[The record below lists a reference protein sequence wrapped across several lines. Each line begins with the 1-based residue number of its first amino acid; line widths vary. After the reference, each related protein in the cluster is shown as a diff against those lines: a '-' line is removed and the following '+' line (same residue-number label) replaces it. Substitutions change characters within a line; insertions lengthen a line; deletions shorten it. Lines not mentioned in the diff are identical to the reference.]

1 MMDQHYATSDDR
13 HREIARSMGFDD
25 QQMKFVEMYL
35 ALSHEDR
42 AEFRQ
47 ILESRSSRKECAE
60 AA

>member
-1 MMDQHYATSDDR
+1 MDHHCATSDER
-13 HREIARSMGFDD
+13 HREIARSMGFDS

-42 AEFRQ
+42 ADLRRYLEARCQ
-47 ILESRSSRKECAE
+47 IDRSAR